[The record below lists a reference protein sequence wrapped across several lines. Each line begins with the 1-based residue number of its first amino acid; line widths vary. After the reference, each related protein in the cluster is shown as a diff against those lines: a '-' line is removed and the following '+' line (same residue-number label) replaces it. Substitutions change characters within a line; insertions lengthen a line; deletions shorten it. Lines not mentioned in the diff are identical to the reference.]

1 MVTQGRPLVTNSTA
15 RDTHMPHRLSW
26 TSTWEH
32 LSFWAPRS
40 VHTGNRLFIFR
51 LVYGG
56 LNSEI
61 MQDHSLQVDWHSSS
75 ASRR

>member
-1 MVTQGRPLVTNSTA
+1 MPLSQANLRSTWNSQNVVSEYFEVTRGRPLVTNSTV

-40 VHTGNRLFIFR
+40 VHTGNRPFIFR
-51 LVYGG
+51 LV
-56 LNSEI
+56 
-61 MQDHSLQVDWHSSS
+61 
-75 ASRR
+75 